1 MNDTGETKR
10 HKQKRRLAD
19 GVGAAKALLKRQ
31 WQYCAGGVWSD
42 TRDTLGVIVV
52 KTRNLSV
59 KSFMDANLQSQA
71 CAMTYR
77 TLLAIVPALAM
88 LFAVG
93 RGFGIQT
100 FLQNQ
105 LYELLPGQTEVVNH
119 AMEVIDSYLGYTG
132 KGVFV
137 GVGVVLLLWT
147 LISLLSNVEGAFNR
161 IWGIR
166 QGRSFWRKMMD

>member
-1 MNDTGETKR
+1 
-10 HKQKRRLAD
+10 
-19 GVGAAKALLKRQ
+19 
-31 WQYCAGGVWSD
+31 
-42 TRDTLGVIVV
+42 
-52 KTRNLSV
+52 
-59 KSFMDANLQSQA
+59 MDANLQSQA

-166 QGRSFWRKMMD
+166 QGRSFWRKMMDYTATLLICPYC